1 MPTPPFERK
10 AEKIADIFLDAELE
24 NDTEAKAWLVE
35 NIMAALEEVADAARE
50 AGYKQAMA
58 KRF

>member
-1 MPTPPFERK
+1 MASPALERK
-10 AEKIADIFLDAELE
+10 AEKIAGDFLDAELE

-35 NIMAALEEVADAARE
+35 KIQAALEEVAEAATE
-50 AGYKQAMA
+50 ADYRQAMA

>member
-1 MPTPPFERK
+1 MPTPPIERK